1 MFKKLGELFAAFK
14 LGKQLSIEQ
23 ELQSAEAWEKVT
35 AQNIIELKN
44 KIKLKISELY
54 V

>member
-35 AQNIIELKN
+35 AQNRKAL
-44 KIKLKISELY
+44 
-54 V
+54 